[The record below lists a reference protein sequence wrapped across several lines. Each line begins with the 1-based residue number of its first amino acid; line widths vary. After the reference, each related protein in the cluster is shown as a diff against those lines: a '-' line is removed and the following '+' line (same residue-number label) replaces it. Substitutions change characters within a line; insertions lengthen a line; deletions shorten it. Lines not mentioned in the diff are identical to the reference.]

1 MHYDI
6 ILLGAGC
13 SSMQL
18 LHAMLRTSNGKKLS
32 ILILEKEQ
40 DFPEKSWCFWSKN
53 HTEYDSLVS
62 KKWNQIEFFTDGYAL
77 HKAINPYQYKYIHS
91 QTFFD
96 FHLDLIHKSGN
107 VDFFREEVLSVDRND
122 QIFSVKTTKTTF
134 TATQVFSSMY
144 TQGQLRKN
152 ELLLWQHFYGFFI
165 KTEKPVFNKDVF
177 RMMDFRIP
185 QSSTG
190 SHFIYI
196 LPFSETEALVE
207 FTAFSSV
214 ESYKDSQYKDYLAT
228 YIQTHFLTNYQIS
241 RIERGK
247 IPMTNAQA
255 NTDNLVG
262 IIPIGG
268 RAGAIKPSTGY
279 AFNRI
284 RKNTEKLLEANFGL
298 ESNNSFNQTRFQFYD
313 TLLLQIIK
321 TEPERIQDV
330 MEQLFRNN
338 ELTTIL
344 KFLDE
349 ETTMMEDLKIFT
361 RLPIPL
367 FLNQVKHYMYGR
379 I

>member
-1 MHYDI
+1 MHYDL

-18 LHAMLRTSNGKKLS
+18 LHAMLRSSHGKKLR
-32 ILILEKEQ
+32 ILILEKDP

-53 HTEYDSLVS
+53 STEYDSLVS
-62 KKWNQIEFFTDGYAL
+62 KKWNQIEFFTTSYSL
-77 HKAINPYQYKYIHS
+77 HKEIQPYQYKYIHS

-96 FHLDLIHKSGN
+96 FHLDLIHTSSN
-107 VDFFREEVLSVDRND
+107 VDFFREEVVSVERTV
-122 QIFSVKTTKTTF
+122 QGFSVKTTNTTY
-134 TATQVFSSMY
+134 TAAKVYSSIY
-144 TQGQLRKN
+144 TQRQLQKN
-152 ELLLWQHFYGFFI
+152 ELVLWQHFYGFFI
-165 KTEKPVFNKDVF
+165 KTEKPVFNQDVF
-177 RMMDFRIP
+177 RMMDFRVP
-185 QSSTG
+185 QSATG
-190 SHFIYI
+190 SHFVYI

-207 FTAFSSV
+207 FTAFSTL
-214 ESYKDSQYKDYLAT
+214 ESYTDTQYQEYLAN
-228 YIQTHFLTNYQIS
+228 YIQTHFPTNYHIS
-241 RIERGK
+241 RVERGK
-247 IPMTNAQA
+247 IPMTNALPSA
-255 NTDNLVG
+255 TAMDG

-284 RKNTEKLLEANFGL
+284 RKNTLALVSDGFES
-298 ESNNSFNQTRFQFYD
+298 ESNSFFKENRFNLYD

-321 TEPERIQDV
+321 TEPQKINLV

-338 ELTTIL
+338 KLSTIL

-349 ETTMMEDLKIFT
+349 ETTLLEDLSIFS

-367 FLNQVKHYMYGR
+367 FLNQLKNYCKYR

>member
-1 MHYDI
+1 MHYDLI
-6 ILLGAGC
+6 ILGAGC

-18 LHAMLRTSNGKKLS
+18 LHAMLRTSNGKKLR

-53 HTEYDSLVS
+53 AAEYDSLVS
-62 KKWNQIEFFTDGYAL
+62 KKWNQIEFFTNSYAL

-96 FHLDLIHKSGN
+96 FHVDLIHKADN

-122 QIFSVKTTKTTF
+122 EIFSVKTTKTTY
-134 TATQVFSSMY
+134 TAAKVYSSMY
-144 TQGQLRKN
+144 TQSELRKN
-152 ELLLWQHFYGFFI
+152 ELLLWQHFYGYFI

-177 RMMDFRIP
+177 RMMDFRTP
-185 QSSTG
+185 QSATG

-214 ESYKDSQYKDYLAT
+214 ESYTDTAYNDFLST
-228 YIQTHFLTNYQIS
+228 YIQTHFPTKYQIT

-247 IPMTNAQA
+247 IPMSNAQP
-255 NTDNLVG
+255 NTDNLDG

-284 RKNTEKLLEANFGL
+284 RKNTQALFSDDFGSL
-298 ESNNSFNQTRFQFYD
+298 KTPFFNQNRFQLYD

-321 TEPERIQDV
+321 TNPQKINLV
-330 MEQLFRNN
+330 MEQLFRKNN
-338 ELTTIL
+338 PTTIL

-349 ETTMMEDLKIFT
+349 ETTILEDLSIFS

-367 FLNQVKHYMYGR
+367 FLNQLKNYVKNR

>member
-18 LHAMLRTSNGKKLS
+18 LHAILRTSDGKKLR

-53 HTEYDSLVS
+53 ATEYDSLVS
-62 KKWNQIEFFTDGYAL
+62 KEWNHIEFFTEGYAL
-77 HKAINPYQYKYIHS
+77 HKAIDPYQYKYIHS

-96 FHLDLIHKSGN
+96 FHVDLIHKSDN
-107 VDFFREEVLSVDRND
+107 VDFFREEVLGVDRND
-122 QIFSVKTTKTTF
+122 QIFSVKTTKTTY
-134 TATQVFSSMY
+134 TATKVYSSMY
-144 TQGQLRKN
+144 TQGQLQKN

-185 QSSTG
+185 QSNTG

-207 FTAFSSV
+207 FTAFSSI
-214 ESYKDSQYKDYLAT
+214 ESYTDTEYKEYLAT
-228 YIQTHFLTNYQIS
+228 YIQTHFRTNYQIT

-255 NTDNLVG
+255 NTDSLDG

-284 RKNTEKLLEANFGL
+284 RMNTKTLIEANFGIK
-298 ESNNSFNQTRFQFYD
+298 STNSFKQTRFQFYD
-313 TLLLQIIK
+313 TMLLQIIK

-330 MEQLFRNN
+330 MGKLFRNN

-349 ETTMMEDLKIFT
+349 ETSVLEDLKIFT
-361 RLPIPL
+361 KLPIPL
-367 FLNQVKHYMYGR
+367 FLNQVKQYMNSR

>member
-18 LHAMLRTSNGKKLS
+18 LHAILRRSDGKKLR

-53 HTEYDSLVS
+53 ATEYDSLVS

-77 HKAINPYQYKYIHS
+77 HKAIDPYQYKYIHS

-96 FHLDLIHKSGN
+96 FHVDLIHKSDN
-107 VDFFREEVLSVDRND
+107 VDFFREEVLGVDRND
-122 QIFSVKTTKTTF
+122 QIFSVKTTKTTY
-134 TATQVFSSMY
+134 TATKVYSSMY
-144 TQGQLRKN
+144 TQGQLQKN

-185 QSSTG
+185 QSNTG

-207 FTAFSSV
+207 FTAFSSI
-214 ESYKDSQYKDYLAT
+214 ESYTDTEYKEYLAT
-228 YIQTHFLTNYQIS
+228 YIQTYFPTNYQIT

-255 NTDNLVG
+255 NTDSLDG

-284 RKNTEKLLEANFGL
+284 RMNTKTLIEANFGIK
-298 ESNNSFNQTRFQFYD
+298 STNSFKQTRFQFYD
-313 TLLLQIIK
+313 TMLLQIIK

-330 MEQLFRNN
+330 MGKLFRNN
-338 ELTTIL
+338 ELITIL

-349 ETTMMEDLKIFT
+349 ETSILEDLKIFT
-361 RLPIPL
+361 KLPIPL
-367 FLNQVKHYMYGR
+367 FLNQVKQYMNSR